1 MLDRVQNFINHTP
14 DEIVVAYVGGT
25 CSPEESMAVEEHS
38 TICEECRIKL
48 LVMLD
53 VCYGEESEET
63 LKDLEPLFQ
72 IGLEAAALARKQ
84 IMDSNKSDFD
94 VGLQCNEHKD
104 TNSPGL
110 YL

>member
-25 CSPEESMAVEEHS
+25 CSPEESTAVEEHS

-72 IGLEAAALARKQ
+72 IGLEAAALARKR
-84 IMDSNKSDFD
+84 IMESNQSDFD
-94 VGLQCNEHKD
+94 VGLQCTDQKD
-104 TNSPGL
+104 TNSL
-110 YL
+110 SMYL